1 MRYQFFCLFVSS
13 PLPHLSAAAGLLR
26 TTLRFKDRFLP
37 CATNTLVNTRQGRR
51 FAQAALKLCGSLEQR
66 RDLGACPTFISL
78 NVELVACRTSTKRT
92 KQHERQCGRSP
103 DGGCRIDC
111 KFFSGKYSR

>member
-1 MRYQFFCLFVSS
+1 MRS
-13 PLPHLSAAAGLLR
+13 AGLLR

-66 RDLGACPTFISL
+66 CDLGTCNPPTLFREVAAECI
-78 NVELVACRTSTKRT
+78 ELARTAS
-92 KQHERQCGRSP
+92 SP
-103 DGGCRIDC
+103 EKHALYMKMAGVWHQIAQRWE
-111 KFFSGKYSR
+111 KKS